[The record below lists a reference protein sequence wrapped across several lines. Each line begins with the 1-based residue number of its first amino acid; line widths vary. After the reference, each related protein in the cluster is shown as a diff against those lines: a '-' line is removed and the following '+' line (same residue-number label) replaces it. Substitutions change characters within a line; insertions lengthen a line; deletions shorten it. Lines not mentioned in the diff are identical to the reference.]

1 MKAVLALVAGL
12 GVAVPATA
20 APGPDAPLASLREWV
35 MGTMAELRVH
45 AAADAPVARA
55 ALDRAMAEIRDVDR
69 LMAVQRP
76 DSDVSRANREA
87 AERAVGVDPRV
98 LEVLRTSMEVSRL
111 TDGAFDVTVLP
122 VVLAWGFTGSSP
134 ARPAGVVPRPAGY
147 RTLRLDGA
155 AGTVRF
161 SDARTGIDLG
171 GIAKG
176 YALDRARD
184 VLRAAGVRSAW
195 LDLGGEIATIG
206 TPPGGGRWRIA
217 VRHPR
222 RSDAVLGI
230 VEVGEAAVSTSG
242 DAERFVDDAAGRAG
256 HIFDPHTGRPAQG
269 LVTATVVAASATLA
283 DALSTAAVVMGDEAF
298 ERLARRL
305 DVGAVLGELVPAA
318 EIRVRVTP
326 GLRFEPA

>member
-1 MKAVLALVAGL
+1 MKVALAFVAALGAVA
-12 GVAVPATA
+12 PATA
-20 APGPDAPLASLREWV
+20 APAPGTPLAALREWV
-35 MGTMAELRVH
+35 MGTVAELRIH
-45 AAADAPVARA
+45 AAADMPAART
-55 ALDRAMAEIRDVDR
+55 ALDRAMAEIRAVDR

-87 AERAVGVDPRV
+87 AERAVGIDPRV
-98 LEVLRTSMEVSRL
+98 LDVLRTSIEVSRL

-122 VVLAWGFTGSSP
+122 AVLAWGFEGSSP
-134 ARPAGVVPRPAGY
+134 ARPSGAVPRPAGY
-147 RTLRLDGA
+147 RTVQLDAA

-161 SDARTGIDLG
+161 SDPRTGIDLG

-206 TPPGGGRWRIA
+206 APPGGGRWRVA

-222 RSDAVLGI
+222 RTDTVLGV
-230 VEVGEAAVSTSG
+230 VEIGEAAVSTSG

-256 HIFDPHTGRPAQG
+256 HVFDPHTGRPARG
-269 LVTATVVAASATLA
+269 LVTATVVAESATLA

-298 ERLARRL
+298 EPLARRL
-305 DVGAVLGELVPAA
+305 DVGAVLGELVPDA
-318 EIRVRVTP
+318 EVRVHVTP